1 VKYKVEWGGSPQ
13 DVTVSTFGTGSIAEA
28 MAIVRDLGVDD
39 RCRSGLK
46 ILVDHSELESVD
58 YTPSEL
64 RPMFDLIASIE
75 GRTER
80 VYYAI
85 VAPKPVLY
93 GLTRVWEAGAG
104 DLMNA
109 TIQLFRSKEDALA
122 WLGEIESGG
131 EDLSGA

>member
-85 VAPKPVLY
+85 VAPKPVL
-93 GLTRVWEAGAG
+93 
-104 DLMNA
+104 
-109 TIQLFRSKEDALA
+109 
-122 WLGEIESGG
+122 
-131 EDLSGA
+131 